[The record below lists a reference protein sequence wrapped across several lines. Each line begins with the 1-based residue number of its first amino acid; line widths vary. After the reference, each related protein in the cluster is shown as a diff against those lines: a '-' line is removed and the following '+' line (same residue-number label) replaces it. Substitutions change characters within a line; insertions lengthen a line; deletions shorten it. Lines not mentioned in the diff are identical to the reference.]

1 MTRFPAVVGG
11 PSSVVFPLCATWD
24 SWNRLTRLSTTTGA
38 TLATYTY
45 DGDWKRLKKT
55 VATNTT
61 AYYYD
66 DMQLAE
72 VRTNGV
78 ASEQFVYDTR
88 YLHSVACRDVLGN
101 GSPSSVVS
109 RLFYC
114 NDGNFNVTALVS
126 TNGAVVER
134 YTYDPYGKVTIRDG
148 EWQPITWDASQK
160 NVCLYTGHKLDA
172 ESGLYYSI
180 YRYYHPE
187 LGRWLTRD
195 PLLET
200 RENLALRGVSGKDI
214 LERHKEGYGYRFYG
228 PRLERWLNRDPIDD
242 DGWGLAYSVGRLQQI
257 PYRELSSLY
266 VFTGNSP
273 CRTSDYLGLLSMQT
287 IDGPSDVVP
296 WWKGG
301 IRRCRGCGDFW
312 WKVRF
317 TTDGSEITGYLIQE
331 VSVVYQVKTC
341 AGAIPSGYP
350 VNMTFYE
357 AYEIK
362 DGGDAE
368 DIWWDAEGPRCCT
381 KGIKTVGAKI
391 AFFWI
396 GTLPSTFVPNNPLCP
411 TDAPCTTTRPW
422 FFGLTRPWISNYI
435 NRTMTKWWKCCPTQ
449 YCGITASPLQAP

>member
-1 MTRFPAVVGG
+1 M
-11 PSSVVFPLCATWD
+11 SVSTDGVQIATF
-24 SWNRLTRLSTTTGA
+24 A
-38 TLATYTY
+38 Y
-45 DGDWKRLKKT
+45 DGTQRRIRKETPAGASDFFYDGWNMVEERLAGGAAQ
-55 VATNTT
+55 V
-61 AYYYD
+61 
-66 DMQLAE
+66 
-72 VRTNGV
+72 TNGYVWGLDLSGTMQGAGGIGGLV
-78 ASEQFVYDTR
+78 ARCSLAGD
-88 YLHSVACRDVLGN
+88 
-101 GSPSSVVS
+101 SPA
-109 RLFYC
+109 FYC
-114 NDGNFNVTALVS
+114 ADANGNVTALFADDG
-126 TNGAVVER
+126 TNVAR
-134 YTYDPYGKVTIRDG
+134 YVYDPYGTVVNRSGALAD
-148 EWQPITWDASQK
+148 E
-160 NVCLYTGHKLDA
+160 NVYRFSTKYTDD
-172 ESGLYYSI
+172 ETGLVYYG
-180 YRYYHPE
+180 YRYYAPD
-187 LGRWLTRD
+187 LG
-195 PLLET
+195 
-200 RENLALRGVSGKDI
+200 
-214 LERHKEGYGYRFYG
+214 
-228 PRLERWLNRDPIDD
+228 RWLNRDPIDD

-266 VFTGNSP
+266 IFTGNSP